1 MVMQYVPFQP
11 DEDPDANAVVAQAS
25 SPKSCQGGVDIN
37 QKTRKQQ
44 QKSILEFIDKIFGE
58 HKYLTLEEYIRI
70 NQDVSSEMFVSLM
83 RVLHSCIPCTN
94 NFFKL
99 YEKNSQNQAGK

>member
-1 MVMQYVPFQP
+1 M
-11 DEDPDANAVVAQAS
+11 D
-25 SPKSCQGGVDIN
+25 
-37 QKTRKQQ
+37 
-44 QKSILEFIDKIFGE
+44 FIDKIFGD
-58 HKYLTLEEYIRI
+58 KKFLTLEEYIRI

-99 YEKNSQNQAGK
+99 YEKNCPSQAGRQKVKKIASPTIVAGLRFAGSPRNSDAASMRSPKNQSELTY